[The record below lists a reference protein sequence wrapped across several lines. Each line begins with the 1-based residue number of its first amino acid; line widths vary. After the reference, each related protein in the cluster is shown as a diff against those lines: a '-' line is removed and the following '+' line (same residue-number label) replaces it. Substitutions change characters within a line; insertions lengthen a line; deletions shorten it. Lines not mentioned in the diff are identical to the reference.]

1 MKKIRVKNYTMDVPP
16 ELREMAAEIA
26 FMAGPFPRP
35 VDEVLMRA
43 LRSGL
48 AHLLVLTEE
57 DVKWR
62 MRNDH

>member
-1 MKKIRVKNYTMDVPP
+1 MKKEKKTIIEVPE
-16 ELREMAAEIA
+16 ELRKMAVEIA
-26 FMAGPFPRP
+26 YMAGPIPRP

-57 DVKWR
+57 EVKWR
-62 MRNDH
+62 MKNDY

>member
-1 MKKIRVKNYTMDVPP
+1 MKEKIILEVPE
-16 ELREMAAEIA
+16 ELCKMAVEIA
-26 FMAGPFPRP
+26 CMEGPIPRP

-62 MRNDH
+62 LKQ

>member
-1 MKKIRVKNYTMDVPP
+1 MKKIRVKKTTIEVPP
-16 ELREMAAEIA
+16 ELRKMAAEIA
-26 FMAGPFPRP
+26 FMAGPLPRP

-43 LRSGL
+43 LRTGL

-62 MRNDH
+62 MKYGS

>member
-1 MKKIRVKNYTMDVPP
+1 MKKEEKPTIEVPD
-16 ELREMAAEIA
+16 ELYKMAVEIA
-26 FMAGPFPRP
+26 CMAGPIPRP
-35 VDEVLMRA
+35 IDEVLMRA

-62 MRNDH
+62 LKQ

>member
-1 MKKIRVKNYTMDVPP
+1 MKKEKKTVIEVPD
-16 ELREMAAEIA
+16 ELRKMAVDIA
-26 FMAGPFPRP
+26 IMAGPIPRP
-35 VDEVLMRA
+35 VDEVLVRA

-62 MRNDH
+62 LKQ

>member
-1 MKKIRVKNYTMDVPP
+1 MKKEKKTVIEVPE
-16 ELREMAAEIA
+16 ELRKMAVEIA
-26 FMAGPFPRP
+26 CMAGPIPRP
-35 VDEVLMRA
+35 LDEVLMRA

-62 MRNDH
+62 LKQ

>member
-1 MKKIRVKNYTMDVPP
+1 MKKEKKSVIEVPD
-16 ELREMAAEIA
+16 ELRKMAVDIA
-26 FMAGPFPRP
+26 IMAGPIPRP

-62 MRNDH
+62 LKQ

>member
-1 MKKIRVKNYTMDVPP
+1 MKKEKKTIIEVPD
-16 ELREMAAEIA
+16 ELREMAVEIA
-26 FMAGPFPRP
+26 FMAGPVPRP

-62 MRNDH
+62 LKQ

>member
-1 MKKIRVKNYTMDVPP
+1 MKKEKKTVIEVPD
-16 ELREMAAEIA
+16 ELNKMAVEIA
-26 FMAGPFPRP
+26 CMSWPIPRS

-57 DVKWR
+57 DVKYR
-62 MRNDH
+62 LKQ

>member
-1 MKKIRVKNYTMDVPP
+1 MKKEKKSIIEVPD
-16 ELREMAAEIA
+16 ELRKMAVDIA
-26 FMAGPFPRP
+26 IMAGPLPRP

-62 MRNDH
+62 LKQ

>member
-1 MKKIRVKNYTMDVPP
+1 MKKEKKSVIEVPD
-16 ELREMAAEIA
+16 ELRKMALDIA
-26 FMAGPFPRP
+26 MMSGPIPRP

-62 MRNDH
+62 LKQ

>member
-1 MKKIRVKNYTMDVPP
+1 MKEKITLEVPE
-16 ELREMAAEIA
+16 ELCKMAVEIA
-26 FMAGPFPRP
+26 CMAGPIPRS

-62 MRNDH
+62 LKQ